1 MKIDFIAIGK
11 PHDASLQIAIAEF
24 TKRLQHYASVQ
35 WHIIASPKK
44 TATAEPEVQKR
55 EEAKVLLAALEPT
68 DWVILLDERGK
79 LLNSVQLAQQIEKWQ
94 AGSKKL
100 VFIIGGAF
108 GVHEQ
113 VMQRANIIWSLSNLV
128 FPHMI
133 VRLLL
138 AEQVYRAYT
147 IIHNEKYHHV

>member
-11 PHDASLQIAIAEF
+11 PHDASLQTAVIDF
-24 TKRLQHYASVQ
+24 TKRLQHYTTVQ
-35 WHIIASPKK
+35 WQIIGSPKK

-55 EEAKVLLAALEPT
+55 EEAKVLLAAIEPA
-68 DWVILLDERGK
+68 DWVVLLDERGK
-79 LLNSVQLAQQIEKWQ
+79 LLSSVQLAQQVEKWQ
-94 AGSKKL
+94 AGTKRL

-113 VMQRANIIWSLSNLV
+113 VMQRANFIWSLSNLV

-147 IIHNEKYHHV
+147 IINNEKYHHV

>member
-11 PHDASLQIAIAEF
+11 PHDASLQTAIAEF
-24 TKRLQHYASVQ
+24 TKRLQHYATVQ
-35 WHIIASPKK
+35 WQIIASPKK

-55 EEAKVLLAALEPT
+55 EEAKVLLAALEPA
-68 DWVILLDERGK
+68 DFVVLLDERGK
-79 LLNSVQLAQQIEKWQ
+79 LLSSVQLAHQLEKWQ
-94 AGSKKL
+94 TSGKKL

-113 VMQRANIIWSLSNLV
+113 IIQRANFIWSLSNLV
-128 FPHMI
+128 FPHML